1 VSSVTAATTIYYTP
15 AMGNL
20 VPIYDGTNW
29 DITAI
34 TELSQ
39 LTTDATKSPAACG
52 TYSNYDIFVW
62 RDTAGSPVTTTIRAT
77 RGPAW
82 TQAQTFTVTIATP
95 AVFTLNGHGFY
106 EGMPIVPTT
115 NGALPTGLTAGTTY
129 FVIAAGLT
137 ANAFEVSTTVGGA
150 AVNTSGTQSGTH
162 TMTQH
167 TTVRGTGAGTTEL
180 QFVSGILTNKNAIT
194 NGPAANKGTYV
205 GTIRTNASSQ
215 VDLILGGVGV
225 VGGESTALGLWNMY
239 NRSIVPLVNFDTT
252 DSWAY
257 TVATVRMKNATATGN
272 GFNNRI
278 QFLVGYQGDAITA
291 VNNQIASNTVSGV
304 PINGIGLNNST
315 VIAPGSASGQHGVA
329 ATSTPAHYG
338 AFAPLGWNYL
348 APLEYSTASGVTTWF
363 GDAGGVVSYSSFIV
377 TTTF

>member
-1 VSSVTAATTIYYTP
+1 
-15 AMGNL
+15 
-20 VPIYDGTNW
+20 
-29 DITAI
+29 
-34 TELSQ
+34 
-39 LTTDATKSPAACG
+39 
-52 TYSNYDIFVW
+52 
-62 RDTAGSPVTTTIRAT
+62 
-77 RGPAW
+77 
-82 TQAQTFTVTIATP
+82 
-95 AVFTLNGHGFY
+95 
-106 EGMPIVPTT
+106 MPIVPTT

-239 NRSIVPLVNFDTT
+239 NRSTVPLVNFDTT
-252 DSWAY
+252 DSWQY
-257 TVATVRMKNATATGN
+257 TIATWRMKNAAATGN

-278 QFLVGYQGDAITA
+278 QVLVGYQGDAWDAI
-291 VNNQIASNTVSGV
+291 NNQISGNTVAAAPMS
-304 PINGIGLNNST
+304 GIGLNTST
-315 VIAPGSASGQHGVA
+315 ALALGSSTGQHGVITHSAPA
-329 ATSTPAHYG
+329 AYRG
-338 AFAPLGWNYL
+338 FAPLGANYL
-348 APLEYSTASGVTTWF
+348 APIEYSTASGVTTWF
-363 GDAGGVVSYSSFIV
+363 GDAGGLTSYSVFSLM
-377 TTTF
+377 TTF